1 MEIVDNSIIQKIKI
15 KYSFQDAIELA
26 KELGGECISLPDEFK
41 NSKSYLKWQCADGHE
56 WIAKFRTIKYY
67 NSWCTQCRNKT
78 PIKQSFQDAI
88 DIAEKLGGQCLS
100 SPDEFKNSLSY
111 LKWQCADGHEWI
123 SKLCHIRYNKIWC
136 TRCRQNLKSSN
147 KSEVVSTTKKDQ
159 LLNTKYS
166 FQDAIVLAEELG
178 GKCIS
183 SPHEFENS
191 NSYLKWQCVNGHE
204 WTTKFSTIKYYQSWC
219 PQCRSFYLYEEMT
232 RDILQKLFNLK
243 FIKTRRILNGYE
255 IDCYNEELHI
265 AVEYNGIQHY
275 KYDKFFHKS
284 IEEFNHQVNKDQLK
298 RELCIEKKILLV
310 EIPYKCRTYTGIKDF
325 LIHQF
330 METPFQYIL
339 NTDQNWDEF
348 SKTIRSKTIDFK
360 LNELKEIAL
369 NKNGKCLSASY
380 GGSYEK
386 LEFKCEV
393 DDHTSFYTTPNDI
406 KQGKWCPDCGK
417 TKKKTDEQLQNLVIQ
432 LNGEY
437 ITSESREVNGRYRK
451 FVTYINESGNTVS
464 VYLENLQRSIKRRN
478 KKK

>member
-1 MEIVDNSIIQKIKI
+1 
-15 KYSFQDAIELA
+15 
-26 KELGGECISLPDEFK
+26 
-41 NSKSYLKWQCADGHE
+41 
-56 WIAKFRTIKYY
+56 
-67 NSWCTQCRNKT
+67 
-78 PIKQSFQDAI
+78 
-88 DIAEKLGGQCLS
+88 
-100 SPDEFKNSLSY
+100 
-111 LKWQCADGHEWI
+111 
-123 SKLCHIRYNKIWC
+123 
-136 TRCRQNLKSSN
+136 
-147 KSEVVSTTKKDQ
+147 
-159 LLNTKYS
+159 
-166 FQDAIVLAEELG
+166 
-178 GKCIS
+178 
-183 SPHEFENS
+183 
-191 NSYLKWQCVNGHE
+191 
-204 WTTKFSTIKYYQSWC
+204 
-219 PQCRSFYLYEEMT
+219 
-232 RDILQKLFNLK
+232 
-243 FIKTRRILNGYE
+243 
-255 IDCYNEELHI
+255 
-265 AVEYNGIQHY
+265 
-275 KYDKFFHKS
+275 
-284 IEEFNHQVNKDQLK
+284 
-298 RELCIEKKILLV
+298 
-310 EIPYKCRTYTGIKDF
+310 
-325 LIHQF
+325 

-478 KKK
+478 KKKSSVRTGDFTNLIFSWK